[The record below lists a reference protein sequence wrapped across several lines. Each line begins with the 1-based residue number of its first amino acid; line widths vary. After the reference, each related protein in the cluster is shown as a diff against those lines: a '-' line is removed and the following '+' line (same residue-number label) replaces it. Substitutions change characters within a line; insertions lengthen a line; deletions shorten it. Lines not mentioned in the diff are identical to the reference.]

1 MRGEHMCE
9 NILLSPWFSSMFQTI
24 VKIKLMQAAII
35 TILTLA
41 I

>member
-1 MRGEHMCE
+1 MCE

-24 VKIKLMQAAII
+24 VKIKLMAAII